1 MARRLPTAP
10 RIAKAYRRLVQNI
23 DVHKGLLR
31 LVLLAMAQT
40 ACSTVSTQEPVQLIY
55 SDDATDPWNRLF
67 SIMFTRV
74 VVHRKT
80 SEFGDAGPFQR
91 FGEND
96 FRLFPVSTRTFERFE
111 DGDRAISPFY
121 PSLDYLYQS
130 PRGASRP
137 PFNEGRLEPFARVLQ
152 EAFAD
157 TRPRTPVARVLMQA
171 DLWAVFDRLS
181 PRDPRL
187 PPLARMI
194 AKLALSRREI
204 AALPDQ
210 YALARRSL
218 DLPDLFSPG
227 SAWHE
232 IAWFDHRLHDVDA
245 GFRQATRVFLRAD
258 GAVADPRVLFDE
270 LRHIAAFINPPPQ
283 RSFERGAHALEK
295 ISDAALAMQLLTID
309 TAGDMVPTPLLQTVQ
324 IRSFPAG
331 ADGRRTTAA
340 MEHELSRARAQTLE
354 RTGGMRTFR
363 GADPAYVPAAGND
376 YGFASPQL
384 SPVREPI
391 LGTLDTRCAACH
403 GRGPHLFTFSV
414 HAKEMAP
421 IRVLPQPNT
430 DRARYVVEQKKT
442 REDYKRL
449 RALFR

>member
-1 MARRLPTAP
+1 MDVRVVPLRVVVLA
-10 RIAKAYRRLVQNI
+10 IAVA
-23 DVHKGLLR
+23 
-31 LVLLAMAQT
+31 
-40 ACSTVSTQEPVQLIY
+40 ACSRVSTQEPVQLIY
-55 SDDATDPWNRLF
+55 SDDAADPWNRLF
-67 SIMFTRV
+67 SIMFTRS

-80 SEFGDAGPFQR
+80 SEFGDAGPFTKL
-91 FGEND
+91 GEND
-96 FRLFPVSTRTFERFE
+96 FRLFAVSMRTFERFE
-111 DGDRAISPFY
+111 DGDRAITPFY

-137 PFNEGRLEPFARVLQ
+137 PFNDGRLEPFARVLQ

-171 DLWAVFDRLS
+171 DLWAVFDRLT
-181 PRDPRL
+181 PGDPRL
-187 PPLARMI
+187 APLARMI
-194 AKLALSRREI
+194 AKLALSRGEI

-232 IAWFDHRLHDVDA
+232 IVWFDHRMHDRDV

-258 GAVADPRVLFDE
+258 GAVAHPRGLFDQ
-270 LRHIAAFINPPPQ
+270 LRHIAAFMEPPHS
-283 RSFERGAHALEK
+283 RSHEGGVHALER
-295 ISDAALAMQLLTID
+295 ISGAALAMQLLTID
-309 TAGDMVPTPLLQTVQ
+309 TGGDIVPTPLFQTVQ

-331 ADGRRTTAA
+331 PDGRKTTVA
-340 MEHELSRARAQTLE
+340 MEHELSRAGARTLE

-363 GADPAYVPAAGND
+363 GTDPAYVPAAGND

-403 GRGPHLFTFSV
+403 GRGSHLFTFSV

-421 IRVLPQPNT
+421 VRVLPQPNA

-449 RALFR
+449 RALFDRGR

>member
-1 MARRLPTAP
+1 MR
-10 RIAKAYRRLVQNI
+10 VQNI
-23 DVHKGLLR
+23 DVRTTLLR
-31 LVLLAMAQT
+31 FVVLTTALA

-55 SDDATDPWNRLF
+55 SDDAADPWNRLF
-67 SIMFTRV
+67 SIMFTRS

-80 SEFGDAGPFQR
+80 SEFGDAGPFTKL
-91 FGEND
+91 GEND

-111 DGDRAISPFY
+111 DGDRAVVPFY

-130 PRGASRP
+130 PQSPRAAPRP
-137 PFNEGRLEPFARVLQ
+137 PFNDRRLESFSQALQ
-152 EAFAD
+152 EALAD
-157 TRPRTPVARVLMQA
+157 SRPRTPVARVLMQS

-181 PRDPRL
+181 PGDPRIER
-187 PPLARMI
+187 LARII
-194 AKLALSRREI
+194 AKLALSRAEI

-218 DLPDLFSPG
+218 DFPDLFSPG

-232 IAWFDHRLHDVDA
+232 IAWFDHRLHDKDV

-258 GAVADPRVLFDE
+258 GGVADPRTLFDE
-270 LRHIAAFINPPPQ
+270 LRYIAAFMNPLPE
-283 RSFERGAHALEK
+283 RSFQRGVQALEK
-295 ISDAALAMQLLTID
+295 VSDAALAMQLLTID
-309 TAGDMVPTPLLQTVQ
+309 TGGDIVPTPLFQTVQ

-331 ADGRRTTAA
+331 PDGRKTTVA
-340 MEHELSRARAQTLE
+340 MEHELSRARARTLE

-363 GADPAYVPAAGND
+363 GTDPAYVPAAGND
-376 YGFASPQL
+376 YGFASQQFGT
-384 SPVREPI
+384 VREPI

-403 GRGPHLFTFSV
+403 GRGSHLFTFSV

-421 IRVLPQPNT
+421 VRVLPQPNT

-449 RALFR
+449 RALVDRGR